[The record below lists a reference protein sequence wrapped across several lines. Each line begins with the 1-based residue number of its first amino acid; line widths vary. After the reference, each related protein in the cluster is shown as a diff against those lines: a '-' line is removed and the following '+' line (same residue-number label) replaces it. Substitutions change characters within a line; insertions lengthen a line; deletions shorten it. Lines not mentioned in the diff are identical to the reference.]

1 MSVGEKVKVRGSK
14 RQVWNGSAKKT
25 AGGLERKDLVQ
36 KPDGRIVSR
45 RKSEQGKKLFTR
57 NPQIRASFK
66 AHQFHAGRKPSRKH
80 SGMY

>member
-1 MSVGEKVKVRGSK
+1 MSAGEKVKARGSK

-45 RKSEQGKKLFTR
+45 RKSQQGKRLFAS
-57 NPQIRASFK
+57 NPQIRSSFK
-66 AHQFHAGRKPSRKH
+66 AHQFHAGGKPSRKH
-80 SGMY
+80 SRVY